1 VPLTAVIVA
10 LGVYPNFVVDR
21 TEKDVARS
29 IVKARDAGAQAAAR
43 SERGNLALPVLAE
56 EVP

>member
-1 VPLTAVIVA
+1 
-10 LGVYPNFVVDR
+10 VVDR

-56 EVP
+56 EAP